1 LHGERLRC
9 GARCASFRSDRNL
22 SNSYHIDFQGHRLAT
37 LFGLERAFMPP
48 HEAWAQEPAM
58 RPAPAMEILSY
69 FTRNPEAADS
79 LEGIARWRLLD
90 EVIYRSY
97 QETEAALG
105 WLVERGFLIETS
117 RPGIKPIFRLN
128 PDRVAD
134 SAAVVARHA
143 TACAPPWTEECEMP
157 SIIVDSMDD
166 ATPWS
171 AFAPDGVTPSTE
183 LSLTIDSSKPRPGAD
198 PTAGLITATSNALN
212 HRLVRSLGPLDLTKF
227 GDMRFWVY
235 SNRAA
240 DGTPN
245 RAFFLELRLASA
257 AMPLTDAGN
266 TWQRYVPVS
275 QTGVWDPVRVTLNDL
290 PTAVRSAVSV
300 IQLRCAAVPF
310 QCDVDDIIAVQDEMI
325 ADVDA
330 ALLAQLNNVLVLS
343 NPVPAVLHPA
353 NGTLTQTRPYFEITN
368 YDILWCRER
377 TDSNRP
383 RGDYTD
389 AGYVIRPPCNA
400 YELYYQ
406 VTAVAD
412 DRATQA
418 QMLEFLLRT
427 LPVRGALVVNGAPL
441 PMESIMVY
449 PFDQLGGVRTDAL
462 PIFYRISSRQEV
474 GTSDAVLPVKTP
486 VVTGGVQSRQPA

>member
-1 LHGERLRC
+1 
-9 GARCASFRSDRNL
+9 
-22 SNSYHIDFQGHRLAT
+22 
-37 LFGLERAFMPP
+37 
-48 HEAWAQEPAM
+48 
-58 RPAPAMEILSY
+58 MEILSY

-79 LEGIARWRLLD
+79 LEGIVRWRLLD

-105 WLVERGFLIETS
+105 WLVERGYLIETS
-117 RPGIKPIFRLN
+117 MPGIKPIFRLN
-128 PDRVAD
+128 PDRLTD
-134 SAAVVARHA
+134 SAEVVARHTSAGA
-143 TACAPPWTEECEMP
+143 TAGTEDREMP
-157 SIIVDSMDD
+157 SIIVDSMDN
-166 ATPWS
+166 AAPWS

-183 LSLTIDSSKPRPGAD
+183 VSLTIDSSKPRPGAD
-198 PTAGLITATSNALN
+198 PTAGLVTATSNALN
-212 HRLVRSLGPLDLTKF
+212 HRLRRNLGPLDLTKF
-227 GDMRFWVY
+227 SDLRFWVY

-245 RAFFLELRLASA
+245 RPFFLEVRLASA
-257 AMPLTDAGN
+257 AMALTDPGN

-275 QTGVWDPVRVTLNDL
+275 QTGVWEPVRVTLNDL
-290 PTAVRSAVSV
+290 PAAVRSAVSV
-300 IQLRCAAVPF
+300 IQLRCPAVPF
-310 QCDVDDIIAVQDEMI
+310 QCDVDDIIAVQDEMV

-330 ALLAQLNNVLVLS
+330 ALAAQLNNILVLGA

-353 NGTLTQTRPYFEITN
+353 NGTLTQARPYFEITN

-389 AGYVIRPPCNA
+389 AGYVMRPPSNA

-412 DRATQA
+412 DRASQA

-427 LPVRGALVVNGAPL
+427 LPARGALVVNGAPL

-462 PIFYRISSRQEV
+462 PIFYRISTRQEV

-486 VVTGGVQSRQPA
+486 VVTGDLQPRQPA